1 MWGRRWTC
9 RPWDPITGLTDLQI
23 SSFRAL
29 NNDLTALGSLTSL
42 RDLWV
47 NVGSYQEK
55 VRSIAP
61 LGNLTNLTNLSV
73 YNTVDGIDTSMVSFV
88 PDLYI
93 G

>member
-1 MWGRRWTC
+1 M
-9 RPWDPITGLTDLQI
+9 
-23 SSFRAL
+23 
-29 NNDLTALGSLTSL
+29 
-42 RDLWV
+42 
-47 NVGSYQEK
+47 GSYQEK

-61 LGNLTNLTNLSV
+61 LGNLTNLTQLSV

>member
-1 MWGRRWTC
+1 M
-9 RPWDPITGLTDLQI
+9 
-23 SSFRAL
+23 
-29 NNDLTALGSLTSL
+29 
-42 RDLWV
+42 

>member
-1 MWGRRWTC
+1 MRFFRVSQLLQAAL
-9 RPWDPITGLTDLQI
+9 GLSQH
-23 SSFRAL
+23 
-29 NNDLTALGSLTSL
+29 LTALGNLTSL

-47 NVGSYQEK
+47 SVGSYQEK

-61 LGNLTNLTNLSV
+61 LGNLTNLTQLSV